1 MLNEDKV
8 KRSSFEPYS
17 EKSILNNFCF
27 DIIEHSE
34 TAYII
39 LDLSNFTCEYLNRA
53 AITNIKKAD
62 KLDYSQKTLYQLWD
76 EMADVVVKN
85 LNQVVESGETK
96 MLKEVGITSVSSAPY
111 DSQIYYDLNIKP
123 LKHQGKINYI
133 LLSFSD
139 VTDRVKQKMK
149 VADVTE
155 RYKAI
160 NSAVDDGVLL
170 IDSRGEVLEAN
181 ETFYQI
187 HGLENAEDVPDSVT
201 ISQQSFQLL
210 DYDRNLI
217 PFNDWPYFRAL
228 RGERVSGHEYIGV
241 NKQSG
246 IEFYGIFN
254 AVPIYDEDKAVKY
267 VVLSIKDI
275 TSVIKAKQKLEKS
288 ENLLKLIIDNSRD
301 GIHLLNLKSGKYEFM
316 NPSQSELTGFTTD
329 ELMFDLQSAAERLH
343 PGDQAIVNKYL
354 EDVIKGI
361 RPDKPVE
368 YRWKVKNGQYR
379 WFSDN
384 RRLIKDEDGNPN
396 YLVGVSR
403 NIDKRKRLEFEIL
416 DKNNQLKSFN
426 QLQENLLYMVAHDL
440 KNPISSLNMLL
451 EIWEKDHSQVTVENF
466 HLVLKQIQKRF
477 EVVTAGLTEI
487 LKTEGDISSLKVEL
501 VNIDQ
506 CIANVLEENSFQL
519 TKCEGKVDYKPTG
532 IQIDYVNSYLHS
544 IINNTISNA
553 IKYRATD
560 RKLEI
565 TISVMKKSDFLV
577 VGISDNGIGIDLKSH
592 KNWLFKPFK
601 RFTNTSYGT
610 GVGLYLINN
619 LVRKNGGRIEIDSEP
634 GVGTTVSCYLR
645 AYR

>member
-96 MLKEVGITSVSSAPY
+96 ILKEVGITSTSSASI

-201 ISQQSFQLL
+201 ISQHSFQLL

-241 NKQSG
+241 NKQLG
-246 IEFYGIFN
+246 IEFYGIFS

-275 TSVIKAKQKLEKS
+275 TSV
-288 ENLLKLIIDNSRD
+288 
-301 GIHLLNLKSGKYEFM
+301 
-316 NPSQSELTGFTTD
+316 
-329 ELMFDLQSAAERLH
+329 
-343 PGDQAIVNKYL
+343 
-354 EDVIKGI
+354 
-361 RPDKPVE
+361 
-368 YRWKVKNGQYR
+368 
-379 WFSDN
+379 
-384 RRLIKDEDGNPN
+384 
-396 YLVGVSR
+396 
-403 NIDKRKRLEFEIL
+403 
-416 DKNNQLKSFN
+416 
-426 QLQENLLYMVAHDL
+426 
-440 KNPISSLNMLL
+440 
-451 EIWEKDHSQVTVENF
+451 
-466 HLVLKQIQKRF
+466 
-477 EVVTAGLTEI
+477 
-487 LKTEGDISSLKVEL
+487 
-501 VNIDQ
+501 
-506 CIANVLEENSFQL
+506 
-519 TKCEGKVDYKPTG
+519 
-532 IQIDYVNSYLHS
+532 
-544 IINNTISNA
+544 
-553 IKYRATD
+553 
-560 RKLEI
+560 
-565 TISVMKKSDFLV
+565 
-577 VGISDNGIGIDLKSH
+577 
-592 KNWLFKPFK
+592 
-601 RFTNTSYGT
+601 
-610 GVGLYLINN
+610 
-619 LVRKNGGRIEIDSEP
+619 
-634 GVGTTVSCYLR
+634 
-645 AYR
+645 

>member
-62 KLDYSQKTLYQLWD
+62 KLDYSQKTLYQLWE
-76 EMADVVVKN
+76 EMAYVVVKN

-246 IEFYGIFN
+246 IEFYGIFS

-275 TSVIKAKQKLEKS
+275 TSVIKAKRKLEKS

-316 NPSQSELTGFTTD
+316 SPSQSELTGFTTD

-403 NIDKRKRLEFEIL
+403 NIDNRKKLEFEIL

-440 KNPISSLNMLL
+440 NNPISSLNMLL
-451 EIWEKDHSQVTVENF
+451 ENWEKDHSQVTVENF

-532 IQIDYVNSYLHS
+532 IQIDYVNSYLQS